1 MASDIAKF
9 TAGLPAVLS
18 ACQSMTDDMARLTAW
33 AQIFHDQTELV
44 STVTK
49 HILAHPV
56 TVIQDVESAINYWN
70 TGDAYNTGV
79 ELAKIV
85 EIAIGPV
92 STMMTQM
99 NYMFE
104 IMSIPEFIGGF
115 VFALLGESNLPEI
128 DACYN
133 GVTPLV
139 SIMEN
144 FVTQLLSFEIL
155 QAIGSLESFIYH
167 FQLDFLP
174 CTAMSDDF
182 VAIEN
187 YFAQLANIT
196 ELIPTIT
203 RNVLFHMNKIEADWA
218 DEQTSWASGDY
229 FKAGEDIGDIVILV
243 LGPIEEQTADLYLQ

>member
-92 STMMTQM
+92 SSMMTQM

-104 IMSIPEFIGGF
+104 IMS
-115 VFALLGESNLPEI
+115 V
-128 DACYN
+128 
-133 GVTPLV
+133 
-139 SIMEN
+139 
-144 FVTQLLSFEIL
+144 
-155 QAIGSLESFIYH
+155 
-167 FQLDFLP
+167 
-174 CTAMSDDF
+174 
-182 VAIEN
+182 
-187 YFAQLANIT
+187 
-196 ELIPTIT
+196 
-203 RNVLFHMNKIEADWA
+203 
-218 DEQTSWASGDY
+218 
-229 FKAGEDIGDIVILV
+229 
-243 LGPIEEQTADLYLQ
+243 